1 MTARSW
7 SRGPFPRVCPDVEV
21 TVISPSALRTMRW
34 NGAAS
39 PGRSGKGST
48 AAGRCESSTTAITSS
63 LSRTEDRLTF
73 ELKGERLAGV
83 WHLVHTGPKD
93 GKDQWLA
100 LMSKD
105 LRLQAEG
112 RPPAKP
118 MLATL
123 TAEAFDDAQWGFEPK
138 WDGIRA
144 IAMCDEETRLIT
156 RNDKDVTVAYPE
168 LRRMHEQVVALEAML
183 DGEIVAFEAGV
194 PSFQRLQQRMH
205 LRDERKIEEMAR
217 QLPVVYIVFDFS
229 TSTVRT

>member
-1 MTARSW
+1 MEWGTFSGSIGEGEYGGGQVRIFDH
-7 SRGPFPRVCPDVEV
+7 GEFELVG
-21 TVISPSALRTMRW
+21 RTD
-34 NGAAS
+34 
-39 PGRSGKGST
+39 
-48 AAGRCESSTTAITSS
+48 
-63 LSRTEDRLTF
+63 DRLTF
-73 ELKGERLAGV
+73 QLNGERLAGV

-105 LRLQAEG
+105 LRPTAEG

-123 TAEAFDDAQWGFEPK
+123 TAEAFDDPQWGFEPK

-168 LRRMHEQVVALEAML
+168 LRRLHEQVVALEAML
-183 DGEIVAFEAGV
+183 DGEIVAFDDGV
-194 PSFQRLQQRMH
+194 PSFQRLTAANASPRRTEDRGDGPSDSRGLH
-205 LRDERKIEEMAR
+205 RLRPALHR
-217 QLPVVYIVFDFS
+217 
-229 TSTVRT
+229 RTTT